1 MGSQDGKEPLLPGV
15 LDFGSS
21 EVMGSKAVQE
31 LLLPGRLTSSVRKR
45 LHRGG
50 GMQQQ

>member
-15 LDFGSS
+15 LAFGSS
-21 EVMGSKAVQE
+21 EVMGSEAVQKS
-31 LLLPGRLTSSVRKR
+31 LLPARSTSSVRNR